1 MGGLYQTEF
10 KIQELNYDGI
20 WGPVIECND
29 GVEMAKKIQAV
40 KGTREFYP
48 EQMYLRNYL
57 YEKVRAVSQAF
68 GYQEWDAPFIE
79 SIELYA
85 AKSGEELVKRQSF
98 TFQDRGGEYVTL
110 RPELTPSLARMIA
123 ARQNELVFPVR
134 WWSFGPCWRYEQ
146 PQKGRTREFFQWN
159 VDLLGVDTPEA
170 DAELIAV
177 AAEFLR
183 SVNLKPSQACIQVND
198 RRLMESEFN
207 RLKLPASSRLGL
219 SNLIDRR
226 SKTEPAQWDND
237 VLELGV
243 SQTQLSGL
251 KELLEDFSMWEKSE
265 SLKRLFSAL
274 GSIGVSEYVSF
285 NPSVVRGLLYYTG
298 TVFEAFESGGSVRR
312 SILGGGRYDRL
323 LEDVGGKSLSAVGFA
338 MGDVVVGIILQEAGL
353 IPEFRA
359 STASVLVTVYDQSSM
374 AASLMAASELRKA
387 GINTLVYNEPS
398 KYPRQFKYAD
408 RMKIPIVVVL
418 GPEEIMRRN
427 VTIKSLNSGE
437 QITCPAVELVERI
450 RSMLAEGY

>member
-1 MGGLYQTEF
+1 
-10 KIQELNYDGI
+10 
-20 WGPVIECND
+20 
-29 GVEMAKKIQAV
+29 
-40 KGTREFYP
+40 
-48 EQMYLRNYL
+48 
-57 YEKVRAVSQAF
+57 
-68 GYQEWDAPFIE
+68 
-79 SIELYA
+79 
-85 AKSGEELVKRQSF
+85 
-98 TFQDRGGEYVTL
+98 
-110 RPELTPSLARMIA
+110 
-123 ARQNELVFPVR
+123 
-134 WWSFGPCWRYEQ
+134 
-146 PQKGRTREFFQWN
+146 
-159 VDLLGVDTPEA
+159 
-170 DAELIAV
+170 
-177 AAEFLR
+177 
-183 SVNLKPSQACIQVND
+183 
-198 RRLMESEFN
+198 MESEFN

-387 GINTLVYNEPS
+387 GINTLVYNELS